1 MTKHLC
7 HLIPILYSTNKLIVS
22 IGLPIIVEALM
33 KPIRSFCT
41 SLNDLI
47 RRSYDER

>member
-1 MTKHLC
+1 MN
-7 HLIPILYSTNKLIVS
+7 STNKFIVT

-47 RRSYDER
+47 RRNYDER